1 MSLVAGAV
9 VAVDF
14 VEAVQRNLV
23 LEPTVTIQ
31 IHICQY
37 SCFIQYCVR
46 DVSMSHGR
54 LA

>member
-31 IHICQY
+31 IHMSVYLFYI
-37 SCFIQYCVR
+37 
-46 DVSMSHGR
+46 VSATCR
-54 LA
+54 